1 MRTKAMK
8 RILVLSLFLASLVA
22 SIHADDKFITHVSL
36 TTYNA
41 TKAQCDSNPNETANG
56 TIIDHKKL
64 KQGKLKYCAISR
76 DLLWCIP
83 MGSVI
88 EIEGHGRY
96 EVVDTMNARF
106 NHYIDILQHHTE
118 KNFKKEKIKVVVVK
132 KPQKK

>member
-1 MRTKAMK
+1 MLK
-8 RILVLSLFLASLVA
+8 RILVLSLFLSFLVA
-22 SIHADDKFITHVSL
+22 SIYADDKFTTHVTL

-41 TKAQCDSNPNETANG
+41 TKAQCDNNPNKTANG

-83 MGSVI
+83 MGSI
-88 EIEGHGRY
+88 IYIDGHGRY

-106 NHYIDILQHHTE
+106 KLYVDILQYYTE
-118 KNFKKEKIKVVVVK
+118 KDFKKEKIKVTLVK
-132 KPQKK
+132 KFKKK

>member
-1 MRTKAMK
+1 MLK
-8 RILVLSLFLASLVA
+8 RILVLSLFLSYLAA
-22 SIHADDKFITHVSL
+22 SIYADDKFTTHVTL

-41 TKAQCDSNPNETANG
+41 TKSQCDNNPNKTANG

-83 MGSVI
+83 MGSI
-88 EIEGHGRY
+88 IYIDGHGRY

-106 NHYIDILQHHTE
+106 KHYVDILQHHTK
-118 KNFKKEKIKVVVVK
+118 KNFKKEKIKIVLVK
-132 KPQKK
+132 KPKKK